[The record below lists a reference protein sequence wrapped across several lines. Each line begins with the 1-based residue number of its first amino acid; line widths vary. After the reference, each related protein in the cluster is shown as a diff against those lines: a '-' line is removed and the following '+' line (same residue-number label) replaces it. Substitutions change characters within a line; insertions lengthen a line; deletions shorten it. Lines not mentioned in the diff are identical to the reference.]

1 MKTDRIRRAGV
12 LALTVLGVLAVSWL
26 LPPAVHRMRGLCPVR
41 PDGVSSAEAVPAF
54 ARKYGFACTQ
64 CHSNWPTLN
73 EYGRQF
79 KMNGYVPSRDSE
91 EGVLKTKDAS
101 MWIEKYFPL
110 SVVVRSRPFDQTKKV
125 DQEFRM
131 QPVQD
136 VDAFAAGG
144 DAAHHVSFFGEV
156 DANSDGGFA
165 PTFADI
171 ALGYHPSEYFNIV
184 GARRGFFVAD
194 PFQTITNFGNPTINA
209 RGTSGTQIADLPP
222 SLYTMDQTAQTIYG
236 YGEVGKD
243 SIGYLYYAAGVQAD
257 KGNDK
262 GNGGKALD
270 ARLAFDTMKG
280 VILGAFGT
288 FGHQGAASYGLAT
301 GDPACTTSSP
311 AGGTVCAPAGTPTD
325 RTAYKRGGVDLLV
338 EKGPV
343 TARAAALYAYD
354 HDVAAFDAV
363 NFPNGN
369 VKETNRAAYV
379 EAQYVFLRGD
389 SKVPFLIPLVRQNW
403 YTTDNSK
410 RQFGYFTAQLA
421 HYFAANLK
429 GFVEAS
435 WDTKQDVVGADVPGA
450 PRAPKGSRLTGQ
462 LEIGF

>member
-1 MKTDRIRRAGV
+1 MKLNINRKAALTGSLLVLV
-12 LALTVLGVLAVSWL
+12 LAAAWI
-26 LPPAVHRMRGLCPVR
+26 LPPAVHKTLHYCPVR
-41 PDGVSSAEAVPAF
+41 PDGVSQAAAVPAF
-54 ARKYGFACTQ
+54 ARKYGFSCMQ

-79 KMNGYVPSRDSE
+79 KLNGYVPSRDSE

-101 MWIEKYFPL
+101 LWIEKNFPL

-131 QPVQD
+131 QPISD

-144 DAAHHVSFFGEV
+144 DAAHHVSWFGEV
-156 DANSDGGFA
+156 DANSDGNFA
-165 PTFADI
+165 PSFADV
-171 ALGYHPSEYFNIV
+171 ALGYHYNEYFNLV

-194 PFQTITNFGNPTINA
+194 PFQTISNFGSPTLNSRA
-209 RGTSGTQIADLPP
+209 TSGVQITDLPP

-243 SIGYLYYAAGVQAD
+243 EIGYLYYAAGVQAD
-257 KGNDK
+257 KGNDP
-262 GNGGKALD
+262 GRGGKSVN
-270 ARLAFDTMKG
+270 ARLAFDTLKG
-280 VILGAFGT
+280 VIVGAFGSV
-288 FGHQGAASYGLAT
+288 GHAGAASFGGCNASDT
-301 GDPACTTSSP
+301 NCIN
-311 AGGTVCAPAGTPTD
+311 AGGVTTTAPAGTPID
-325 RTAYKRGGVDLLV
+325 RTAYKRGGVDLVV

-354 HDVAAFDAV
+354 HDVAVYNVV
-363 NFPNGN
+363 NFPYGDA
-369 VKETNRAAYV
+369 KETNRAAYAEV
-379 EAQYVFLRGD
+379 QYSYLRGD
-389 SKVPFLIPLVRQNW
+389 SKVPFLIPLIRQNW

-410 RQFGYFTAQLA
+410 HQFGYLTAQVA

-435 WDTKQDVVGADVPGA
+435 WDTKQDIVGYDSTIA
-450 PRAPKGSRLTGQ
+450 RAPKGSRLTAQ